1 MAGYGGR
8 EFRHGM
14 SLVFGLSDIEDNGN
28 SQTCSVTTRRLRG
41 MLKCEEVLT
50 VDSGALGVG
59 LGTAHFF
66 AGGLLETMVRV
77 TVGHEPARDEPDL
90 EVKLAQTVG
99 TRTGG
104 V

>member
-1 MAGYGGR
+1 M
-8 EFRHGM
+8 
-14 SLVFGLSDIEDNGN
+14 
-28 SQTCSVTTRRLRG
+28 
-41 MLKCEEVLT
+41 
-50 VDSGALGVG
+50 G
-59 LGTAHFF
+59 LGIAHFF

-77 TVGHEPARDEPDL
+77 SVGHAPARDEPDL